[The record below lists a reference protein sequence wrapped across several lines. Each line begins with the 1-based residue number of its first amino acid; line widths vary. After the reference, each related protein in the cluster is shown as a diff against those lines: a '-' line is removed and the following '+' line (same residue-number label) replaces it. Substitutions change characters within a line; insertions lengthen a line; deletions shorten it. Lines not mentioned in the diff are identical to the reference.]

1 MKLLFCGAARSVS
14 GSLHVAD
21 TRDGR
26 WMLDCGLFQGRR
38 QDMYTRNAAL
48 PVRPES
54 VRGVLLSHAH
64 VDHSGRLPRL
74 VHLGFRGPI
83 YATPATIDFCSLLLA
98 DSAYVLRT
106 QTAQLNQRRLER
118 GLAPLPDLY
127 SDDDVRQTLALMQP
141 VQWFDEVPLGP
152 HLRATFIP
160 AGHIPGASSI
170 LLREHTP
177 RGDCTLVY
185 SGDIGRINDWIMPD
199 PAIPSGAEFAVLE
212 STYGHCEHRPYA
224 YARSDLAR
232 NLRATLAAGGI
243 VVIPAYSVGR
253 TQRLVYELRSLMDA
267 GELPETPLYI
277 DSPLSVE
284 ASRAFMRHPAVL
296 NMPDGPERTFARL
309 DALHVVSSEESRA
322 LRAQPGPF
330 IVVTASGMCEAGRVL
345 HHLKRNLPD
354 ANARVIFV
362 GFCAEDTLGRLLLN
376 KQPAVRINGELVPVN
391 ASIDHYDT
399 FSAHADQR
407 GLTEWIQAQP
417 SLRSVFLVHGE
428 EEQAFALA
436 EHLESLT
443 AREVI
448 VPFANEAFELSSA
461 GVRCLEPDEFP
472 VA

>member
-1 MKLLFCGAARSVS
+1 VKLLFCGAARSVS

-21 TRDGR
+21 TPDGR
-26 WMLDCGLFQGRR
+26 WLLDCGLFQGRR

-48 PVRPES
+48 PVHPES
-54 VRGVLLSHAH
+54 IRGVLLSHAH

-83 YATPATIDFCSLLLA
+83 YATPATIDLCTLLLS

-141 VQWFDEVPLGP
+141 VAWGDDIALGP
-152 HLRATFIP
+152 HLHALFLP
-160 AGHIPGASSI
+160 SGHIPGASSI
-170 LLREHTP
+170 VLREHTP

-185 SGDIGRINDWIMPD
+185 SGDVGRTNDWIMPD
-199 PAIPSGAEFAVLE
+199 PAIPSGADFAILE

-232 NLRATLAAGGI
+232 HISATVSNGGI

-253 TQRLVYELRSLMDA
+253 TQRVVYELRGLMDA
-267 GELPETPLYI
+267 GELPETPVYV

-284 ASRAFMRHPAVL
+284 ASRAFTRHPDVL
-296 NMPDGPERTFARL
+296 RMPDGAASTFARL
-309 DALHVVSSEESRA
+309 DALHVVSSEQSRA

-354 ANARVIFV
+354 PHSRVVFV

-391 ASIDHYDT
+391 AHIDHFDT

-407 GLTEWIQAQP
+407 GLTEWIQSQP

-428 EEQAFALA
+428 EPQAFALA
-436 EHLESLT
+436 EHLENVT

-448 VPFANEAFELSSA
+448 VPFPNEAFDLSCA
-461 GVRCLEPDEFP
+461 GVRSLEPEDFP
-472 VA
+472 AL